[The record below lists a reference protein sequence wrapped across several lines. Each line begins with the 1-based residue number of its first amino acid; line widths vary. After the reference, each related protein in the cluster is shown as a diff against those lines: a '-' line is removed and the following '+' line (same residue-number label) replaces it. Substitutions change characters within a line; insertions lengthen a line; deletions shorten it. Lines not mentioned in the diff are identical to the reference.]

1 MTGTERDSEGTAGE
15 PRKAADAD
23 PPPQAGVLGNLP
35 KKRPAVRSPRRAE
48 AKAKADNASKRA
60 PKQAP
65 KAAPEPTGTP
75 QRDRKPPRAASA
87 GERTES
93 PPEHSAAAD
102 LEGLARGGIAI
113 AGGAASLGLRVAGRA
128 AAALRDA
135 VERR

>member
-1 MTGTERDSEGTAGE
+1 MTGSERDSDGPAGE
-15 PRKAADAD
+15 RRKPAEAD

-35 KKRPAVRSPRRAE
+35 RKRPAVRSPRRAE
-48 AKAKADNASKRA
+48 AASKGA
-60 PKQAP
+60 PKAAP
-65 KAAPEPTGTP
+65 KAAPEP
-75 QRDRKPPRAASA
+75 DRAPPKREPAPRATASPDSA
-87 GERTES
+87 AE

-113 AGGAASLGLRVAGRA
+113 AGGAASLGLRIAGRA